1 LQLGIRRSNNSS
13 FPESIRSLYTSVQRA
28 VLDDWCKWEGAC
40 SQALLSALGERKAE
54 ALVTLEEVKGHED
67 KIEEALA
74 KVKKSKSKA
83 ALKAKNEVLLARNAT
98 LDGLVK
104 ENGDLEEELKE
115 LEKDLAREEEKAAK
129 TEKQHEEF
137 VKAQEQKLKM
147 AAATKEL
154 KMREKKFK
162 MLEGL
167 LLFSPVMVDSGKIIV
182 DFTGGSREETKVSL
196 GFDLKNPDNITC
208 FMLKNEE
215 KKGKGKKIK
224 RRLVGNSGVGKEAS
238 LFARTRMEAV
248 MDFVNNDLDVKS
260 GAEIPNIMQ
269 NIEFQI
275 GRIEVRGSE
284 GSELPNASLC
294 DKSILLTRRVAPHLT
309 LFAIRF
315 AHRSSSPTRSP
326 T

>member
-1 LQLGIRRSNNSS
+1 M
-13 FPESIRSLYTSVQRA
+13 
-28 VLDDWCKWEGAC
+28 
-40 SQALLSALGERKAE
+40 
-54 ALVTLEEVKGHED
+54 
-67 KIEEALA
+67 
-74 KVKKSKSKA
+74 
-83 ALKAKNEVLLARNAT
+83 
-98 LDGLVK
+98 
-104 ENGDLEEELKE
+104 
-115 LEKDLAREEEKAAK
+115 AREEEKAAK

-275 GRIEVRGSE
+275 GRIELIAHEIANLGNKYDSVLEHNSKTG
-284 GSELPNASLC
+284 AF
-294 DKSILLTRRVAPHLT
+294 ALT
-309 LFAIRF
+309 LDFISRTQTAKLRAVFDVVDEDYPFTPLDAVLENVIGVKEVDKVGEIVKRNVEPGF
-315 AHRSSSPTRSP
+315 GYLKRACDTIAVYMK
-326 T
+326 